1 MINEVQVVTARICD
15 IPSSESYKTVSITG
29 AQENTRS

>member
-1 MINEVQVVTARICD
+1 MINEVQVVTDRTCD
-15 IPSSESYKTVSITG
+15 IPSSESYRIVTIMS